1 MKIACFNQKMND
13 FWAKKGFYC
22 PFVTLLPSLLP
33 PLNLLNISLLI
44 PKVAVVAVKIKKIIV
59 YEVFKEVYP

>member
-1 MKIACFNQKMND
+1 MIFGQKRA
-13 FWAKKGFYC
+13 FTAT
-22 PFVTLLPSLLP
+22 FVTLLPSLLP